1 MKNRKRIWSL
11 ALGVCLISAGVAGA
25 NCVATG
31 KISRLRSAT
40 PPTTNAF
47 VDIAPPNAGFPPF
60 ITFFT
65 VPTNGVTF
73 SMLSAA
79 AAGHV
84 TVQVTGNAA
93 SCPSVGA
100 FRNGG
105 TATFVDVFPQE

>member
-11 ALGVCLISAGVAGA
+11 ALGICLISASLAEA
-25 NCVATG
+25 DCLAIG

-47 VDIAPPNAGFPPF
+47 VDIAPLNTGFPPF

-73 SMLSAA
+73 SLLSAA

-93 SCPSVGA
+93 SCPSTGS

-105 TATFVDVFPQE
+105 TAIFVDVFPQE